1 MTVIPF
7 PRLEQ
12 VAPSC
17 SSLREL
23 VRQLCQ
29 RYPRLRANP
38 SERGLRKRNCSIL
51 SLREAM
57 KKTAVCLHFSAVR
70 RIFARKM
77 SGYEKM

>member
-38 SERGLRKRNCSIL
+38 SERGLRKRNRSSP
-51 SLREAM
+51 SLGVLVR
-57 KKTAVCLHFSAVR
+57 KKGCMLAFFRSTSYLRTENVR
-70 RIFARKM
+70 I
-77 SGYEKM
+77 